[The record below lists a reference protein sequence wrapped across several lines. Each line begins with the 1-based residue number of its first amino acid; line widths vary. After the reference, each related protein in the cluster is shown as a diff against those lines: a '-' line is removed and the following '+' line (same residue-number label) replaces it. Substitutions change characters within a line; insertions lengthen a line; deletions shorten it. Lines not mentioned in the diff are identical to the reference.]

1 MSKFTEEN
9 RGAKSGQTVV
19 KKGASKFSEENRRP
33 KDEPKPPQR
42 TFLDDAGKFG
52 MDFMRN
58 FNDTITF
65 GMYPQFLEATG
76 LDPNAKAD
84 LEASDPFAAV
94 FGDMAGYVVPGMGA
108 SAAVAK
114 AVPKL
119 AGNTI
124 PRIVGREAI
133 ANAAVT
139 GVDDVVRGEFDMV
152 DTPIDMAISGGAG
165 GILSGGLAAAGR
177 GISSGARVRG
187 MGGDLTPGDLEA
199 AKGFS
204 DYSRSKGIT
213 LNNAE
218 AIDAVAPTRSQRV
231 IQGLERVA
239 QAPAGNARLA
249 SFNAARGPQ
258 IAEAGKQIVADMGGG
273 IPPSQASGAA
283 KDAIARNKSL
293 VQQSAEPYYKAA
305 EPRRLP
311 PSWVPRDGYTGEAAK
326 EVLDDPGMMKGLT
339 LSTAT
344 PQAPK
349 GTVPPTNSVLFLDAV
364 KKKLDTRAARA
375 FAGDDPTVGNFARDE
390 ANALTAKLD
399 QIAPTY
405 PVARDIAE
413 QGKGMVDAL
422 EAGPL
427 GSVAKSPTTQGQG
440 RALFGATNDVE
451 KEAASIAARN
461 LGRRFNAA
469 GGSEQTGV
477 PVGILAN
484 VVDTATSKSP
494 MGWGKTALPTD
505 TAKQLADEA
514 LQQAGKEDIS
524 PVLAAARAVNPKL
537 TNATSNDH
545 TGMWGEIYSSI
556 RDIGA
561 DGVADKMIDPR
572 WIERIGK
579 MGPVQKAAT
588 RTASS
593 GVQASAQNRRKSRPK
608 KKKPIEITVRGGN
621 S

>member
-1 MSKFTEEN
+1 MSKFTEQN
-9 RGAKSGQTVV
+9 REAKGQVTL
-19 KKGASKFSEENRRP
+19 KKGASRFSEANRGIP
-33 KDEPKPPQR
+33 KKDEPKPPQR
-42 TFLDDAGKFG
+42 TALDDAGKFG

-58 FNDTITF
+58 FNDTLTF
-65 GMYPQFLEATG
+65 GLYPKFLEMTG
-76 LDPNAKAD
+76 LDPNAEED
-84 LEASDPFAAV
+84 LENSDPFAAV

-114 AVPKL
+114 AIPKL
-119 AGNTI
+119 AGNNI
-124 PRIVGREAI
+124 PRIVGREAV
-133 ANAAVT
+133 ANAALT
-139 GVDDVVRGEFDMV
+139 GVDDVVRGEGDLIETPLDML
-152 DTPIDMAISGGAG
+152 ISGGFGGVMAG
-165 GILSGGLAAAGR
+165 GTALAGR
-177 GISSGARVRG
+177 AISSGARVRG
-187 MGGDLTPGDLEA
+187 MGADLTPGDIQA

-218 AIDAVAPTRSQRV
+218 AIDAVAPSRSQA
-231 IQGLERVA
+231 ILQGMDRVA

-273 IPPSQASGAA
+273 IPPSQASTAA
-283 KDAIARNKSL
+283 KDALTRNKSL
-293 VQQSAEPYYKAA
+293 VQQSAKPYYEAA
-305 EPRRLP
+305 EPRKLP
-311 PSWVPRDGYTGEAAK
+311 PTWVPKDGYTGEAIR

-339 LSTAT
+339 LTTAT
-344 PQAPK
+344 PTNPK
-349 GTVPPTNSVLFLDAV
+349 GTAPDTNSVLFLDAV

-375 FAGDDPTVGNFARDE
+375 FAGEDPTVGGFARNE
-390 ANALTAKLD
+390 ADALTAKLD

-440 RALFGATNDVE
+440 RALFGATNEVE

-461 LGRRFNAA
+461 MPPQVPLG
-469 GGSEQTGV
+469 V
-477 PVGILAN
+477 LAN
-484 VVDTATSKSP
+484 SIDTATSKSP

-505 TAKQLADEA
+505 VAKELADET
-514 LQQAGKEDIS
+514 LRRAGKEDVS

-537 TNATSNDH
+537 PMASGHEN
-545 TGMWGEIYSSI
+545 TGWGGALFSAV
-556 RDIGA
+556 RDLGS
-561 DGVADKMIDPR
+561 GGTADKLVDPR

-579 MGPVQKAAT
+579 MGPVQKSVT
-588 RTASS
+588 RAGSS
-593 GVQASAQNRRKSRPK
+593 GNQAAAQRRRRLRK
-608 KKKPIEITVRGGN
+608 KKEPIRITVTGGK